1 MTGGEL
7 RALLLSLP
15 EAEERETWGH
25 PTFRVREKMFAG
37 MSVDGRSAGLKST
50 LDVQAA
56 LIAAA
61 PDVFSVPAYVGR
73 YGWVDV
79 VVERADADELRE
91 LAIEAWRRTAPKRVV
106 AMYDAEHAAVW
117 GRARQVEHLHRPG
130 GAGSAA
136 IGDPGLVEGGHAGE
150 DPDGRAQ
157 HG

>member
-1 MTGGEL
+1 MTGDEL

-56 LIAAA
+56 LIAAE
-61 PDVFSVPAYVGR
+61 PEVFSVPAYVGR
-73 YGWVDV
+73 HGWVDV
-79 VVERADADELRE
+79 VVERADPDELRE

-106 AMYDAEHAAVW
+106 ATYDAEHAA
-117 GRARQVEHLHRPG
+117 G
-130 GAGSAA
+130 
-136 IGDPGLVEGGHAGE
+136 
-150 DPDGRAQ
+150 
-157 HG
+157 